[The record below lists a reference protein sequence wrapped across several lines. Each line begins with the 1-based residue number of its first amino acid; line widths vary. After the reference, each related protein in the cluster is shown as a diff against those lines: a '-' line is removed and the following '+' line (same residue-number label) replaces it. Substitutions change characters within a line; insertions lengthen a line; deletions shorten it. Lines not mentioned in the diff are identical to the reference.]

1 MTLPLRPLIRY
12 GVAVALVGAIGY
24 AGYMLS
30 RLAPIATGYAA
41 KALCSGVFVSRRPP
55 ASVIDVDIMAGVHP
69 LLKLVRPAID
79 PEHRRAVATFA
90 GFARREADF
99 RPGLGCTLAL
109 APTDGVLPAALP
121 PFPASPAVSPA
132 DSPAGS
138 PAPSPADPPA
148 ASPIDPP
155 ARSPAP
161 SPADP
166 PAAPPADID
175 ARKLQTALDRAF
187 DEPDPARPRRTR
199 AVVVMWRGRVIAE
212 RYASGFTADTPL
224 PGWSMTKTVTAALA
238 GVLVAQHKLSPDAS
252 SLLPEWR
259 GTGDR
264 RAAITLDELLR
275 MTSGLQFNEDYDD
288 PLSDVTV
295 MLFTQPDTARF
306 ASAKPLVA
314 APGTLWSYSSGTS
327 AIVARVMREAMGGSE
342 ADYLAFPRRALFAP
356 LGMRSAVFEPDA
368 SGTLGSASFMYAS
381 ARDWARFG
389 QLLLQDGVWNGQRL
403 LPEGWVRY
411 LTRATP
417 EAPRG
422 EFGAHLWVKVPAPF
436 DDRDPHA
443 RALPA
448 DAFHA
453 VGHEGQFVSV
463 IPSRELVVVR
473 LGLSRPESA
482 WNHDAFLAR
491 VLDAVP
497 AAPAAGARE
506 GM

>member
-1 MTLPLRPLIRY
+1 MTIPFKSLILR
-12 GVAVALVGAIGY
+12 GVAVALVAALGY
-24 AGYMLS
+24 TGYMLS

-41 KALCSGVFVSRRPP
+41 KALCSGVFVSGRPA

-69 LLKLVRPAID
+69 LLKLVRPSLD
-79 PEHRRAVATFA
+79 PEHHRAVATFA

-109 APTDGVLPAALP
+109 GPSPGVLPAALP
-121 PFPASPAVSPA
+121 PV
-132 DSPAGS
+132 
-138 PAPSPADPPA
+138 ADPPP
-148 ASPIDPP
+148 ASD
-155 ARSPAP
+155 
-161 SPADP
+161 
-166 PAAPPADID
+166 AAPPAPPTGID
-175 ARKLQTALDRAF
+175 ARKLHAALDRAF

-199 AVVVMWRGRVIAE
+199 AVVVMWHGHVIAE
-212 RYASGFTADTPL
+212 RYAPGFTADTPL

-238 GVLVAQHKLSPDAS
+238 GVLVAQHKLSLDAS
-252 SLLPEWR
+252 ALLPEWR
-259 GTGDR
+259 ASGDS

-288 PLSDVTV
+288 PLSDVAV

-306 ASAKPLVA
+306 ASAKQLA
-314 APGTLWSYSSGTS
+314 AQPGTQWYYSSGTS
-327 AIVARVMREAMGGSE
+327 AIVARVMREALGGTE
-342 ADYLAFPRRALFAP
+342 ADYLAFPRRALFEP

-368 SGTLGSASFMYAS
+368 AGTLGSPSYLYAS
-381 ARDWARFG
+381 AHDWARFG

-417 EAPRG
+417 QSTQQ
-422 EFGAHLWVKVPAPF
+422 EFGAHLWVKVPEPF
-436 DDRDPHA
+436 NDRDPHA
-443 RALPA
+443 SAMPA

-463 IPSRELVVVR
+463 VPSRELVVVR

-482 WNHDAFLAR
+482 WNHEAFLAR

-497 AAPAAGARE
+497 ASGP
-506 GM
+506 

>member
-1 MTLPLRPLIRY
+1 MTIPFKSLILR
-12 GVAVALVGAIGY
+12 GVAIALVAALGY
-24 AGYMLS
+24 TGYMLS

-41 KALCSGVFVSRRPP
+41 KALCSGVFVSGRPA

-69 LLKLVRPAID
+69 LLKLVRPSLD
-79 PEHRRAVATFA
+79 PEHHRAVATFA

-109 APTDGVLPAALP
+109 GPSRGVLPAALP
-121 PFPASPAVSPA
+121 PV
-132 DSPAGS
+132 
-138 PAPSPADPPA
+138 ADPPSA
-148 ASPIDPP
+148 NDAT
-155 ARSPAP
+155 
-161 SPADP
+161 
-166 PAAPPADID
+166 PAAPPAGID
-175 ARKLQTALDRAF
+175 ARKLHIALDRAF

-199 AVVVMWRGRVIAE
+199 AVVVMWRGHVIAE
-212 RYASGFTADTPL
+212 RYAPGFTADTPL

-252 SLLPEWR
+252 ALLPEWR
-259 GTGDR
+259 AGGDA

-288 PLSDVTV
+288 PLSDVAV

-306 ASAKPLVA
+306 ASAKPLA
-314 APGTLWSYSSGTS
+314 AQPGTQWYYSSGTS
-327 AIVARVMREAMGGSE
+327 AIVARVMRDALGGTE
-342 ADYLAFPRRALFAP
+342 ADYLAFPRRALFEP

-368 SGTLGSASFMYAS
+368 AGTLGSPSYLYAS
-381 ARDWARFG
+381 AHDWARFG

-411 LTRATP
+411 LTHATP
-417 EAPRG
+417 QSTHQ
-422 EFGAHLWVKVPAPF
+422 EFGAHLWVKVPEPF
-436 DDRDPHA
+436 NDRDPHA
-443 RALPA
+443 SAMPA

-463 IPSRELVVVR
+463 VPSRELVVVR

-482 WNHDAFLAR
+482 WNHEAFLAR

-497 AAPAAGARE
+497 ASGS
-506 GM
+506 